1 MKHYEK
7 LLELGCFSK
16 NDLEQITGSEAA
28 AKWLCWEYQKKGY
41 IERVKRDLYVAI
53 SLETQQPIANRYVI
67 ASHISNDAAVSYH
80 SAFEFYGYSNQVFY
94 ETQVTSESR
103 FRDFEYDGVTYRR
116 IAPRITGG
124 ITEINGTRVTTLE
137 RTVID
142 SINLFEKIG
151 GLEELLRCLA
161 LIPAL
166 DVVGDAF
173 EKGSIFL
180 PQLLQSAT
188 ATQAAFE
195 VIKTAIAASGSQGE
209 SKGRIVIATVKGDVH
224 DIGKNIVR
232 VILEN
237 YGYDVLDLG
246 RDVPP
251 ERVVEAVRQT
261 GAPLVGLS
269 ALMTTTVPNMQATIE
284 ALHAANLPCKVM
296 VGGAVLTKAYAEQI
310 GADFYAKDAKASAD
324 YAKQIFG

>member
-28 AKWLCWEYQKKGY
+28 AKWLCREYQKKGY

-124 ITEINGTRVTTLE
+124 ITEINGIRVTTLE

-161 LIPAL
+161 LIPTLDEAAL
-166 DVVGDAF
+166 SACLAEDESERDFVA
-173 EKGSIFL
+173 SIDDNTFA
-180 PQLLQSAT
+180 S
-188 ATQAAFE
+188 
-195 VIKTAIAASGSQGE
+195 IHAASLGLSDSFFAMCKSHLPKGKSYLSSESQGFIWHE
-209 SKGRIVIATVKGDVH
+209 DWKLYAPKNLMHMIDKGVTD
-224 DIGKNIVR
+224 
-232 VILEN
+232 
-237 YGYDVLDLG
+237 YD
-246 RDVPP
+246 
-251 ERVVEAVRQT
+251 A
-261 GAPLVGLS
+261 
-269 ALMTTTVPNMQATIE
+269 I
-284 ALHAANLPCKVM
+284 
-296 VGGAVLTKAYAEQI
+296 
-310 GADFYAKDAKASAD
+310 
-324 YAKQIFG
+324 

>member
-28 AKWLCWEYQKKGY
+28 AKWLCREYQKKGY

-80 SAFEFYGYSNQVFY
+80 SSFEFYGYSNQVFY

-142 SINLFEKIG
+142 SVNLFEKIG

-161 LIPAL
+161 LIPTL
-166 DVVGDAF
+166 DEATLLACLAEYESGFLYQKTGYILSTFAGGLGLSDSFFAMCKSHLP
-173 EKGSIFL
+173 KGKSYL
-180 PQLLQSAT
+180 SS
-188 ATQAAFE
+188 E
-195 VIKTAIAASGSQGE
+195 SQGFIWHE
-209 SKGRIVIATVKGDVH
+209 EWKLYAPKNLMHTIDKGVTD
-224 DIGKNIVR
+224 
-232 VILEN
+232 
-237 YGYDVLDLG
+237 YD
-246 RDVPP
+246 
-251 ERVVEAVRQT
+251 A
-261 GAPLVGLS
+261 
-269 ALMTTTVPNMQATIE
+269 I
-284 ALHAANLPCKVM
+284 
-296 VGGAVLTKAYAEQI
+296 
-310 GADFYAKDAKASAD
+310 
-324 YAKQIFG
+324 

>member
-1 MKHYEK
+1 MKHYVK

-16 NDLEQITGSEAA
+16 QDLERITGSEAA
-28 AKWLCWEYQKKGY
+28 AKWLCLEYQKKGY

-53 SLETQQPIANRYVI
+53 SLETQQPIASRYVI
-67 ASHISNDAAVSYH
+67 ASHISDDAAVSYH

-124 ITEINGTRVTTLE
+124 ITEINGVRVTTLE

-166 DVVGDAF
+166 DEAALSTCLAEYGSGFLYQKTGYILSAF
-173 EKGSIFL
+173 
-180 PQLLQSAT
+180 
-188 ATQAAFE
+188 
-195 VIKTAIAASGSQGE
+195 ASGLGLSDGFFDMCQSRLPKGKSYLSSESQGFIRNEKWKLYAPKNLIHLIDKGVTDYDAIRQNDFGQE
-209 SKGRIVIATVKGDVH
+209 SPRI
-224 DIGKNIVR
+224 
-232 VILEN
+232 
-237 YGYDVLDLG
+237 
-246 RDVPP
+246 
-251 ERVVEAVRQT
+251 
-261 GAPLVGLS
+261 GLRPRY
-269 ALMTTTVPNMQATIE
+269 V
-284 ALHAANLPCKVM
+284 
-296 VGGAVLTKAYAEQI
+296 
-310 GADFYAKDAKASAD
+310 
-324 YAKQIFG
+324 

>member
-16 NDLEQITGSEAA
+16 NDLEQIAGSEAA
-28 AKWLCWEYQKKGY
+28 AKWLCREYQKKGY

-124 ITEINGTRVTTLE
+124 ITEINGIRVTTLE

-161 LIPAL
+161 LIPTL
-166 DVVGDAF
+166 D
-173 EKGSIFL
+173 E
-180 PQLLQSAT
+180 
-188 ATQAAFE
+188 AA
-195 VIKTAIAASGSQGE
+195 IKTLVVQDKWLATLQAGIKAEIERITQQLAS
-209 SKGRIVIATVKGDVH
+209 RVKE
-224 DIGKNIVR
+224 
-232 VILEN
+232 LE
-237 YGYDVLDLG
+237 
-246 RDVPP
+246 
-251 ERVVEAVRQT
+251 ERYAEPLLALEASVEALSEKVAEHLR
-261 GAPLVGLS
+261 AMGL
-269 ALMTTTVPNMQATIE
+269 E
-284 ALHAANLPCKVM
+284 W
-296 VGGAVLTKAYAEQI
+296 
-310 GADFYAKDAKASAD
+310 
-324 YAKQIFG
+324 

>member
-1 MKHYEK
+1 MHKNCA
-7 LLELGCFSK
+7 LLLNNPKYVQTWTNVQINGPHGSGLVDTDVFFDGFLQLFLDFRLRLTKDVLDDGFSGFGISA
-16 NDLEQITGSEAA
+16 N
-28 AKWLCWEYQKKGY
+28 
-41 IERVKRDLYVAI
+41 RVPALPTTILAFSDVALAVCSSLWHGI

-161 LIPAL
+161 LIPTLDEAAL
-166 DVVGDAF
+166 SACLAEYESGFLYQKTGYILSAF
-173 EKGSIFL
+173 
-180 PQLLQSAT
+180 
-188 ATQAAFE
+188 
-195 VIKTAIAASGSQGE
+195 AASLGLSDSFFAKCKSHLPKGKSYLSSESQGFIWHE
-209 SKGRIVIATVKGDVH
+209 EWKLYAPNTYALRQ
-224 DIGKNIVR
+224 
-232 VILEN
+232 
-237 YGYDVLDLG
+237 
-246 RDVPP
+246 PP
-251 ERVVEAVRQT
+251 
-261 GAPLVGLS
+261 
-269 ALMTTTVPNMQATIE
+269 TISIR
-284 ALHAANLPCKVM
+284 P
-296 VGGAVLTKAYAEQI
+296 GTKSCRAM
-310 GADFYAKDAKASAD
+310 
-324 YAKQIFG
+324 